1 VRSHRRRRRLH
12 HRRGG
17 GTLSLRTRIFLTTLG
32 LALAVIAAV
41 WVFSARQISTTVIES
56 VVAHDPDVTVQARR
70 AQLASALARAYAAG
84 DMQRVRALAERP
96 PGGGLIVAVSEHGRV
111 TMTNV
116 PSLRGASMDDRGSE
130 LTIGS
135 ARTVTSER
143 HRMMLKASP
152 STYQRVSSP
161 SRGTSA
167 LIAVLPQ
174 DPKALEKT
182 MRLAP
187 DITASLQRAGV
198 IAPQA
203 VLPGSSAAVGRLRR
217 DFLIAGIVALVGSVI
232 AAFALSAS
240 VAIPLRRLTTAVS
253 ALEGGA
259 RDVRVA
265 VKGKDELSRLGV
277 AFNAMSRA
285 VARAEEQR
293 RELVADVAHELRT
306 PLNNLRVEL
315 EAIRDGLAAASPVRI
330 NSLYDECGR
339 LAVLV
344 EDLQELSQSDAG
356 ALTLDRQPIA
366 ADDLVGAA
374 VGAARVTVAAKG
386 ATVSTEIDP
395 GLPLLCADGEKLR
408 RVLVNLI
415 RNAASHG
422 RENGAV
428 IVRAARDGAAI
439 RFAVEDDGP
448 GIPPDDLERIFE
460 RFYRVDKSRNRST
473 GGSGLGLAIARRLVE
488 AHGGSI
494 AAYNNSG
501 GGATFAFTVPI
512 APEAAHA
519 GRTTVP

>member
-1 VRSHRRRRRLH
+1 VRSHGRRRRLYV
-12 HRRGG
+12 RRGG

-56 VVAHDPDVTVQARR
+56 VVAHDSSVTAQSRR

-84 DMQRVRALAERP
+84 DMRRVRALAEHP

-111 TMTNV
+111 TLTNV
-116 PSLRGASMDDRGSE
+116 PPLRGASMDDRGSE

-135 ARTVTSER
+135 ASTLTSER

-152 STYQRVSSP
+152 SSYQRVSSP
-161 SRGTSA
+161 ARGTSA

-187 DITASLQRAGV
+187 QLTASLERAGV
-198 IAPQA
+198 IAPA
-203 VLPGSSAAVGRLRR
+203 VPGSTAAVGRLRR
-217 DFLIAGIVALVGSVI
+217 DFVVAGVVALIGSVI

-240 VAIPLRRLTTAVS
+240 VAIPLRRLTTAVA

-259 RDVRVA
+259 RDVRVT
-265 VKGKDELSRLGV
+265 VKGRDELSRLGV

-315 EAIRDGLAAASPVRI
+315 EAIRDGLATASPARI
-330 NSLYDECGR
+330 DSLYDECGR

-415 RNAASHG
+415 RNAAAHG
-422 RENGAV
+422 REHGVV
-428 IVRAARDGAAI
+428 IVRAARDGDAI

-473 GGSGLGLAIARRLVE
+473 GGSGLGLAIARRLIE
-488 AHGGSI
+488 AHGGTI
-494 AAYNNSG
+494 AAFNNAG
-501 GGATFAFTVPI
+501 GGATFAFSVPI